1 MRFAGSIDGPQEEAT
16 ILLQSVSGE
25 AVTVHDPALVF
36 SAEFFRDGSD
46 LVLKNPGAPSVRVVD
61 YFAQATPPDLTTPG
75 GATLRGPVVERLAGP
90 EAPGQYAQVGQSP
103 QGDPIGQ
110 VETLE
115 DAARAQ
121 RADGTV
127 VDLQI
132 GTKVYQNDVV
142 ITDGGGKVSITF
154 VDGTIFTLASGSRMV
169 LDELV
174 YAPDSEENSAAFS
187 LVEGSFVFIAGQVA
201 KTGDMDVTTP
211 SATMGIRGTTVLV
224 DIQTVQG
231 ITTVAVSLN
240 NDPDGGL
247 GQIVISDLDGNEITT
262 ITTTNTKWV
271 VPVGDEA
278 YEVERTADELA
289 TDSEILADAATAYAS
304 SLARLQAGQNF
315 VELDSGSTR
324 SGTSDDNLETGGD
337 TALGDDGDDGDD
349 GGEADTDD
357 QDPEGDAPFPDP
369 GPDPTELDGNT
380 APVPDDASFDI
391 PEDTRLDGILTAI
404 DPDGDPVTFTLQSGT
419 QNGVVVLL
427 ETGDFTFTPTEDYFG
442 ADAFTFNTTDGQGGT
457 ATAVVTIDVTPVDDP
472 PFAPDASNA
481 GAEDTTIEGILTA
494 TDIDS
499 PGTEITYAP
508 ADPENPLPAGVTLL
522 SDGNYVV
529 DATDP
534 AYQDLAEGQQSGV
547 VFDYT
552 ATSGELA
559 DTGTVSITVT
569 GTNDAPTLAAA
580 SAAADEDGPVVT
592 LNLAALGT
600 DIDSDDDGTTL
611 DYTVTGAPV
620 EGTATISGTTVGFDP
635 GNAFQ
640 DLAEGETRDVTIRVT
655 ATDAHG
661 ATDENDVTVTVTGV
675 NDGAVIGGVTTGAV
689 TEDATAVLTA
699 SGALTITDPDAGED
713 AFVAQAATAGSGG
726 FGTFTLAADGNS
738 SYAAANAQAAIQ
750 ALAAGDTLTDSFTAA
765 SADGTTQTVTVTI
778 TGVNDGAVIGG
789 VTTGAVTEDAAAVL
803 TASGALT
810 ITDPDA
816 GEDVFVAQAGTA
828 GSGGFGTF
836 TLAADGNW
844 SYAAANAQAAIQA
857 LAAGD
862 TATDSFTATSADGTT
877 QVVTVTITGTDDGA
891 VIGGVTTGAVTEDAA
906 ATLTASG
913 ALTITDPDAG
923 EDVFVAQAA
932 TAGSGGFGT
941 FTLAA
946 DGNWS
951 YAAANAQAA
960 IQALAAGDTL
970 TDSFTAASAD
980 GTTQTVTVTLT
991 GVNDGAVI
999 GGVTTGAVTEDAA
1012 AVLTASGAL
1021 TITDPDAG
1029 EDAFVAQAGTAGS
1042 GGFGTFTLAA
1052 DGNWSYAA
1060 ANAQAAI
1067 QALAAGDT
1075 LTDSF
1080 TAASADGTT
1089 QTVTVTLTGV
1099 NDDAAA
1105 TLTASGALTITDPDA
1120 GEDVFVA
1127 QAGTAGSGGFG
1138 TFTLAADGN
1147 WSYAAANAQAAI
1159 QALAAGDT
1167 LTDSFTAAS
1176 ADGTT
1181 QT

>member
-36 SAEFFRDGSD
+36 SAEFSRDGSD

-247 GQIVISDLDGNEITT
+247 GEIVISDLDGNEITT
-262 ITTTNTKWV
+262 ITTTDTKWV

-427 ETGDFTFTPTEDYFG
+427 ETGDFTFTPTEACCG
-442 ADAFTFNTTDGQGGT
+442 GDAFTFNTTDGQGGT

-508 ADPENPLPAGVTLL
+508 ADPENPLPAGVTLA

-569 GTNDAPTLAAA
+569 GTNDAPKLAAA

-620 EGTATISGTTVGFDP
+620 EGTATISGTTLGFDP

-661 ATDENDVTVTVTGV
+661 ATDENDVTVTLTGV

-713 AFVAQAATAGSGG
+713 A
-726 FGTFTLAADGNS
+726 
-738 SYAAANAQAAIQ
+738 
-750 ALAAGDTLTDSFTAA
+750 
-765 SADGTTQTVTVTI
+765 
-778 TGVNDGAVIGG
+778 
-789 VTTGAVTEDAAAVL
+789 
-803 TASGALT
+803 
-810 ITDPDA
+810 
-816 GEDVFVAQAGTA
+816 FVAQAGTA

-891 VIGGVTTGAVTEDAA
+891 VI
-906 ATLTASG
+906 S
-913 ALTITDPDAG
+913 
-923 EDVFVAQAA
+923 VADFAPV
-932 TAGSGGFGT
+932 
-941 FTLAA
+941 
-946 DGNWS
+946 NE
-951 YAAANAQAA
+951 
-960 IQALAAGDTL
+960 GDTGIL
-970 TDSFTAASAD
+970 SN
-980 GTTQTVTVTLT
+980 VTFDPAT
-991 GVNDGAVI
+991 
-999 GGVTTGAVTEDAA
+999 
-1012 AVLTASGAL
+1012 VLTASDVD
-1021 TITDPDAG
+1021 TG
-1029 EDAFVAQAGTAGS
+1029 ETPQIVANS
-1042 GGFGTFTLAA
+1042 L
-1052 DGNWSYAA
+1052 SIAA
-1060 ANAQAAI
+1060 APGSATTNTAPFSIGADKATV
-1067 QALAAGDT
+1067 DT
-1075 LTDSF
+1075 ANYDFLKTGETGRFILSF
-1080 TAASADGTT
+1080 D
-1089 QTVTVTLTGV
+1089 V
-1099 NDDAAA
+1099 
-1105 TLTASGALTITDPDA
+1105 ASGAQVSTQSAVIEITGQNDA
-1120 GEDVFVA
+1120 PVASDVTASVEEDGPAATMNAAVA
-1127 QAGTAGSGGFG
+1127 
-1138 TFTLAADGN
+1138 
-1147 WSYAAANAQAAI
+1147 
-1159 QALAAGDT
+1159 
-1167 LTDSFTAAS
+1167 
-1176 ADGTT
+1176 
-1181 QT
+1181 

>member
-1 MRFAGSIDGPQEEAT
+1 M
-16 ILLQSVSGE
+16 
-25 AVTVHDPALVF
+25 
-36 SAEFFRDGSD
+36 
-46 LVLKNPGAPSVRVVD
+46 LKNPGAPSVRVVD

-337 TALGDDGDDGDD
+337 TALGDGGDD

-508 ADPENPLPAGVTLL
+508 ADPENPLPAGVTLA

-620 EGTATISGTTVGFDP
+620 EGTATISGTTLGFDP

-661 ATDENDVTVTVTGV
+661 ATEEND
-675 NDGAVIGGVTTGAV
+675 
-689 TEDATAVLTA
+689 
-699 SGALTITDPDAGED
+699 
-713 AFVAQAATAGSGG
+713 
-726 FGTFTLAADGNS
+726 
-738 SYAAANAQAAIQ
+738 
-750 ALAAGDTLTDSFTAA
+750 
-765 SADGTTQTVTVTI
+765 
-778 TGVNDGAVIGG
+778 
-789 VTTGAVTEDAAAVL
+789 
-803 TASGALT
+803 
-810 ITDPDA
+810 
-816 GEDVFVAQAGTA
+816 
-828 GSGGFGTF
+828 
-836 TLAADGNW
+836 
-844 SYAAANAQAAIQA
+844 
-857 LAAGD
+857 
-862 TATDSFTATSADGTT
+862 
-877 QVVTVTITGTDDGA
+877 
-891 VIGGVTTGAVTEDAA
+891 
-906 ATLTASG
+906 
-913 ALTITDPDAG
+913 
-923 EDVFVAQAA
+923 
-932 TAGSGGFGT
+932 
-941 FTLAA
+941 
-946 DGNWS
+946 
-951 YAAANAQAA
+951 
-960 IQALAAGDTL
+960 
-970 TDSFTAASAD
+970 
-980 GTTQTVTVTLT
+980 VTVTLT

-1080 TAASADGTT
+1080 TAASADGAT

-1099 NDDAAA
+1099 NDGAVIGGVTTGAVTEDAAA

-1127 QAGTAGSGGFG
+1127 QAATAGSGGFG

-1176 ADGTT
+1176 ADGAT
-1181 QT
+1181 QTVTVTLTGVNDGAVIGGVT